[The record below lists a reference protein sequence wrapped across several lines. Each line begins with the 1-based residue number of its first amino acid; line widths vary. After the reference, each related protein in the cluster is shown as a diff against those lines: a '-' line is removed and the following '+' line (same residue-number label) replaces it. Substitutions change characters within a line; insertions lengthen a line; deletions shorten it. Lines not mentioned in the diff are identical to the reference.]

1 MGVGKDQGHMV
12 VVTLGFIAAY
22 TVVFEKRIGS
32 KDYDEFEF
40 GGCGCFLDSDEA
52 MA

>member
-22 TVVFEKRIGS
+22 TVVSVGFVEVPAW
-32 KDYDEFEF
+32 
-40 GGCGCFLDSDEA
+40 LD
-52 MA
+52 